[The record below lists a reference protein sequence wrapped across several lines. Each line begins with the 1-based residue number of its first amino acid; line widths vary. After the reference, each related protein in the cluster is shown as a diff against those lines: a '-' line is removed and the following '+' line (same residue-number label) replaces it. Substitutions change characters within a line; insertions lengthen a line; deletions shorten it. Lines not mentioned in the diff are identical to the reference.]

1 MSFQAMA
8 WALEV
13 GKTYDLPSPTRF
25 VLLAMA
31 NYADQ
36 RGNNVFPSLATL
48 QEDTGLGESTI
59 RGHIKRLKMLRLVER
74 GDATYANAVIRRG
87 GYQPNVWRLCM
98 GDEPMVKKAPRPV
111 DNSASRGPDAEG
123 LSSEGSQNCG
133 GRGPTRGPAPGPEP
147 ENQSIEP
154 APAQPT
160 TTTDAT
166 EPVESHT
173 VHGPDTVACSS
184 CRTPTPTQDIDLNG
198 WCPACVRGAEFR
210 KQIRERRLLK
220 AVP

>member
-1 MSFQAMA
+1 MSFQAMT
-8 WALEV
+8 WAMEV
-13 GKTYDLPSPTRF
+13 GKTYNLPSSTRF
-25 VLLAMA
+25 VLLSMA

-48 QEDTGLGESTI
+48 EEDTGLSENTI
-59 RGHIKRLKMLRLVER
+59 RAQIRRLKTLRLIER
-74 GDATYANAVIRRG
+74 GDASYANAVIRRG

-111 DNSASRGPDAEG
+111 DNSASRGATAEA
-123 LSSEGSQNCG
+123 LKNETPQNCG
-133 GRGPTRGPAPGPEP
+133 GRGATRGAVVAPEP
-147 ENQSIEP
+147 KNQSIEP

-160 TTTDAT
+160 TSADAA

-173 VHGPDTVACSS
+173 THGPDTVACSS
-184 CRTPTPTQDIDLNG
+184 CNKHTLTQDIDLNG
-198 WCPACVRGAEFR
+198 WCPACARGAEFMA
-210 KQIRERRLLK
+210 QIRARRLK

>member
-1 MSFQAMA
+1 MSFQAMT
-8 WALEV
+8 WAMEV

-48 QEDTGLGESTI
+48 QEDTGLSENTVRSHI
-59 RGHIKRLKMLRLVER
+59 RRLKTLRLVER
-74 GDATYANAVIRRG
+74 GDASYANAVIRRG

-98 GDEPMVKKAPRPV
+98 GDEPMVKKPPRPV
-111 DNSASRGPDAEG
+111 DKSDSRGAGTEG
-123 LSSEGSQNCG
+123 LSSETPQNCG
-133 GRGPTRGPAPGPEP
+133 GRGATRGAGAAPEP

-160 TTTDAT
+160 TSAEAA

-173 VHGPDTVACSS
+173 AHGPDTVACSS
-184 CRTPTPTQDIDLNG
+184 CRTPTSTQDIDLHG

-210 KQIRERRLLK
+210 EQIKARRLLK